1 NVTDIDTKTSMVYIL
16 VDLENQ
22 AQLSDVVTFLLS
34 RSYNVFHVNNDNP
47 CPKCSMRE
55 NRNTARTPSL
65 PVVEPPQSA
74 TVEVANLSTPC
85 SSQSPVPIE
94 RPSRHSQT
102 SSPPSEGSQYSPIS
116 LTGPEFHT
124 ELTVATSSMEPIIR
138 YDEPEP
144 PPSTSNNTSNN
155 SLPLFSF
162 DRVELK
168 PEVSIM
174 NRSFDS
180 WFTSGNMGRRERRK
194 SEELPDARPSTMKSL
209 KSLSKSQDFNDATE
223 AEMWAST
230 SKLIKKQNLGNT
242 AHCRRCKWSVQAN
255 LVRIRKHVN
264 NVHMR
269 FNRFRCNY
277 CSEKFVHQ
285 TKAERHQRS
294 QHFGRNIPIIRLP
307 WTLEEKFEIEK
318 TMIECFGFVV

>member
-1 NVTDIDTKTSMVYIL
+1 MQSPISHFVPISMGAASLNLTDIGAKTSMVYIL

-74 TVEVANLSTPC
+74 TVEVANPSTP
-85 SSQSPVPIE
+85 S
-94 RPSRHSQT
+94 T
-102 SSPPSEGSQYSPIS
+102 
-116 LTGPEFHT
+116 T
-124 ELTVATSSMEPIIR
+124 SMEPTIR

-155 SLPLFSF
+155 PLPLFSF

-209 KSLSKSQDFNDATE
+209 RSLSKSQDFSDATE